1 MRFLNKNYKVTLVS
15 CICLLITSCGDMRN
29 FYKSNDFL
37 LKPSKV
43 KSINI
48 AQLIFNLI
56 ESDKNLVPKLTYSG
70 DGKIIYKYKKN
81 LYEKE
86 LSLEQIEK
94 RIKIGYK
101 FYEKERKDIV
111 KLLQKINDLG
121 ISNKLDFIESG
132 ALGLWIP
139 GRNQIII
146 NRKVV
151 SMGSKIFLDVL
162 SHEAIHI
169 SQSCFN
175 GSKNSFPKRIG
186 LPLEYSKE
194 IDLNLSHNVYTK
206 NSEIIL
212 DIEREA
218 FSYSKKDGTAMKL
231 LNSFCF

>member
-1 MRFLNKNYKVTLVS
+1 MLFFFGVY
-15 CICLLITSCGDMRN
+15 
-29 FYKSNDFL
+29 YKSNDFL
-37 LKPSKV
+37 VKPSKV
-43 KSINI
+43 KFINI
-48 AQLIFNLI
+48 EQLIYNLI
-56 ESDKNLVPKLTYSG
+56 ESDKKLIPKLTYSEE
-70 DGKIIYKYKKN
+70 GKVIYKYKKN

-86 LSLEQIEK
+86 LSIKQIEK

-101 FYEKERKDIV
+101 FYENERRDIV

-121 ISNKLDFIESG
+121 INNKLDVIKSG

-146 NRKVV
+146 DKKVV

-218 FSYSKKDGTAMKL
+218 FSYSKKDGTAIKL